1 MVDEPSAVVVAQP
14 APSPAAVTEAAAATV
29 EVAEIQAQRDV
40 AVAEITAGR
49 DVAIAEAAAEE
60 TDEDIEWLRTELSGL
75 RAAHE
80 ANRQALADLTQVV
93 TACQGQ
99 IAGLTGLLEAHVN
112 MPSPPAHSAPATTE
126 EGPAE
131 SPVDLPEAGT
141 AAESEP
147 ASAAGTETPE
157 EASEVKRR
165 RARFLRRR

>member
-14 APSPAAVTEAAAATV
+14 APSPAAVTEAAAAAV

-75 RAAHE
+75 RGLHE
-80 ANRQALADLTQVV
+80 ANRQALADLAQVV
-93 TACQGQ
+93 TASQEQ
-99 IAGLTGLLEAHVN
+99 IAGLTSLLETHMN
-112 MPSPPAHSAPATTE
+112 MLSPPAHSAPATT
-126 EGPAE
+126 AE

-157 EASEVKRR
+157 EASAEKRR